1 MAGGN
6 AGARIDR
13 AFAAWSAS
21 TGATHFKPA
30 WENRMKSV
38 ALFVAIAAVFAFVS
52 YGASAMPMSSLKEV
66 KSADQNLQTVSGGCG
81 RWRHRGPHGH
91 CRPN

>member
-1 MAGGN
+1 
-6 AGARIDR
+6 
-13 AFAAWSAS
+13 
-21 TGATHFKPA
+21 
-30 WENRMKSV
+30 
-38 ALFVAIAAVFAFVS
+38 LFVAIAAVFAFVS